1 MLFLVNK
8 LDYIFPGCFPLINF
22 PLASNS
28 PNKSVKQVNS
38 SREDSVPSLV
48 LLVHRHLDRD
58 TGLLSAFALQKPRDS
73 FLIKV

>member
-8 LDYIFPGCFPLINF
+8 LDYIFPGCFPLVNF

-28 PNKSVKQVNS
+28 PNKSVKHVNS

-48 LLVHRHLDRD
+48 LLAHRRLGSD
-58 TGLLSAFALQKPRDS
+58 TGLLSAFALQNLRDS